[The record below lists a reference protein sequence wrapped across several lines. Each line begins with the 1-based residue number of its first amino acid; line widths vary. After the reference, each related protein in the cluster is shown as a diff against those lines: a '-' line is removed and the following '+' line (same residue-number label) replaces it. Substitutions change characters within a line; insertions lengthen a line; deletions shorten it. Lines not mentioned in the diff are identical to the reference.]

1 MHELSTHLSPQLSPQ
16 PHFCPFFATPKTN
29 EMGTSGQHFFNLHHP
44 PFNTS
49 FNTPFNAS
57 FTPCLVAPWLPPL
70 HPPAPTISTFTPPHF
85 QRWQND
91 VANPTHRAR
100 HKAHKS
106 PLQRILYP
114 LPSVP
119 THSTK
124 RAARHTVFS
133 GHAQRLDAVLVVAFR
148 CAQLD
153 ASSHLFALPIKAN

>member
-1 MHELSTHLSPQLSPQ
+1 MHKKSTHLSTQLSTQ
-16 PHFCPFFATPKTN
+16 PHFCPFLPPRKTY
-29 EMGTSGQHFFNLHHP
+29 EMGTSGQHFFSLHHP

-70 HPPAPTISTFTPPHF
+70 HPPAPSISTFTPPH
-85 QRWQND
+85 RRHWQND
-91 VANPTHRAR
+91 VANPTHRTPQ
-100 HKAHKS
+100 KAHKS

-124 RAARHTVFS
+124 KSRQAHRFQRS
-133 GHAQRLDAVLVVAFR
+133 AQRPDAVLVVAVR

>member
-1 MHELSTHLSPQLSPQ
+1 MHKKSTHLSTQLSTQ
-16 PHFCPFFATPKTN
+16 PHFCPFLPPRKTY

-70 HPPAPTISTFTPPHF
+70 RPPAPTISTFTPPHC

-91 VANPTHRAR
+91 VANPTHRTR
-100 HKAHKS
+100 QKAHKS

-119 THSTK
+119 THSTT

-133 GHAQRLDAVLVVAFR
+133 GHAQRPDAVLVVTVR
-148 CAQLD
+148 CTQLD